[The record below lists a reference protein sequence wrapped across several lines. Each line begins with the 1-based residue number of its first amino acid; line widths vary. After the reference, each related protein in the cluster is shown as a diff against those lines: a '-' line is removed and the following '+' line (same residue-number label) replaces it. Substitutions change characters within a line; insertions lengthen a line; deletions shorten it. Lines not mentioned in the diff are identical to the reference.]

1 MIADFDPNKRE
12 LEFVA
17 DGVHAA
23 MYELANRPS
32 IEFAHNASLVLR
44 DAVAA
49 VERAARKIGADR
61 SDE

>member
-1 MIADFDPNKRE
+1 MTADFDPNKRE

-17 DGVHAA
+17 DGVHAV
-23 MYELANRPS
+23 MHELAHRPS
-32 IEFAHNASLVLR
+32 IEYAHNALLMLR

-49 VERAARKIGADR
+49 VERAERKIAGR